1 MASPN
6 LRAGGAPDPQALLEI
21 HFSFAPAFV
30 LNAGVQF
37 DVFSHIAAGSS
48 TPAEIGRAA
57 GADERGMRMLLD
69 ALTGI
74 QLLSKNDGRY
84 ELTPLSAEYL
94 VRGRPHYAAAM
105 LEDGGMVQAWSGLTE
120 AIRTGR
126 PTRAVEQQEL
136 AEQFFPT
143 LISSLHVVHTHQAK
157 RLADALG
164 AGPSRQGLQVLDVA
178 CGSGVW
184 GIALAQADSQA
195 RVTAQDFPKVLE
207 FTRKYVENSG
217 VAERYEY
224 LPGDLKA
231 TDLGENRF
239 DVAVLGHIVHSE
251 GEAAS
256 RDLFRRLHGAL
267 KRGGRAVI
275 LDMIPNDERSGPPFP
290 LFFALNMLVNTT
302 AGDTYTFGEY
312 RQWLNEAGFGRLE
325 TATSG
330 RTRRRSLRPGRSSQA
345 CETAEER
352 STSRACRQSR
362 SRS

>member
-1 MASPN
+1 MASPD

-37 DVFSHIAAGSS
+37 DVFSHIAAGNG
-48 TPAEIGRAA
+48 TPAEIARAA

-74 QLLSKNDGRY
+74 HLLSKSGGRY
-84 ELTPLSAEYL
+84 ELTPLAAEYL
-94 VRGRPHYAAAM
+94 VRGRPNYAAAM
-105 LEDGGMVQAWSGLTE
+105 LEGGGMVRSWSGLTE
-120 AIRTGR
+120 AVRTGR
-126 PTRAVEQQEL
+126 PAQAVEQQEV
-136 AEQFFPT
+136 AEQFFPI

-164 AGPSRQGLQVLDVA
+164 AGQSRQGLHVLDVA

-184 GIALAQADSQA
+184 GIALAEADPQA

-207 FTRKYVENSG
+207 FTRKYVEKAG
-217 VAERYEY
+217 VAKRYDY
-224 LPGDLKA
+224 LAGDLK
-231 TDLGENRF
+231 TTNLGEDRF

-256 RDLFRRLHGAL
+256 RDLFRRLRAAL
-267 KRGGRAVI
+267 KPAGRLVI
-275 LDMIPNDERSGPPFP
+275 LDMIPNDERTGPPFP

-312 RQWLNEAGFGRLE
+312 RRWLSEAGFGRVE
-325 TATSG
+325 TADIGTHSPAIIA
-330 RTRRRSLRPGRSSQA
+330 TRK
-345 CETAEER
+345 
-352 STSRACRQSR
+352 
-362 SRS
+362 